1 MVFFWGGGICFCC
14 CQGVS
19 LLRTHLRAKSFGGDT
34 RCTKCKE
41 RVFGG
46 EDHKKYRSVCIL
58 LRYTSAT
65 GIVLSLTLLIT
76 SMLEL
81 SGTNIR
87 TGSYMEHGTILQFTI
102 LRTRVSKL
110 CFSNFRPRIQL
121 VEDDGDDEVQRTES
135 SAHYVL
141 WCHSLRFL
149 FILLCGILCA
159 ER

>member
-1 MVFFWGGGICFCC
+1 MCGLFSPLFFGWVGQLRTLSFSVGGGYFIAELWFPFGVGGICFCC

-19 LLRTHLRAKSFGGDT
+19 LLRTHLRAKNFGGDT

-58 LRYTSAT
+58 LRYTNGT
-65 GIVLSLTLLIT
+65 GIVLSLSILIT

-87 TGSYMEHGTILQFTI
+87 TGSYMEHGTIL
-102 LRTRVSKL
+102 
-110 CFSNFRPRIQL
+110 
-121 VEDDGDDEVQRTES
+121 
-135 SAHYVL
+135 
-141 WCHSLRFL
+141 
-149 FILLCGILCA
+149 
-159 ER
+159 